1 MKIIT
6 KIGNLMDVTNGHIVH
21 GCNAQGVM
29 GSGVALAVKRKYPG
43 AFEDYVSIHE
53 EEGLELGMAYPYCPT
68 TSLVI
73 WNAVTQEWFGQPTRN
88 CSYDAIQTCF
98 EDIDGAI
105 SKSDE
110 LSIAVV
116 KEIHIPFI
124 GAGLGGGSW
133 NIIKAII
140 EDTVH
145 HPVTVWSIDGK
156 MPDGSVIDF
165 TE

>member
-6 KIGNLMDVTNGHIVH
+6 KIGNLMGVTKGHIAH
-21 GCNAQGVM
+21 GCNARGVM

-43 AFEDYVSIHE
+43 AYEDYMTE
-53 EEGLELGMAYPYCPT
+53 YNKAGLKLGMVYPYMPST
-68 TSLVI
+68 ELVI
-73 WNAVTQEWFGQPTRN
+73 WNAITQEGFGQPTRN

-98 EDIDGAI
+98 EDINHAVGQTGEI
-105 SKSDE
+105 G
-110 LSIAVV
+110 VV

-145 HPVTVWSIDGK
+145 YPITVWSIDGK
-156 MPDGSVIDF
+156 MPDGSVIDL